1 MSISI
6 SVDKVKTVLLADGW
20 HDVAG
25 ASFKVGAYEYA
36 RGDTTVFPSRQLGE
50 NPAGFEFREPSGD
63 HLYGP
68 LTAILAVRI
77 VRRDA

>member
-1 MSISI
+1 MSLRI
-6 SVDKVKTVLLADGW
+6 SVEKVYAVLLADGW

-25 ASFKVGAYEYA
+25 ASFNLDTYEYF
-36 RGDTTVFPSRQLGE
+36 RGDQRVLESGPGGSST
-50 NPAGFEFREPSGD
+50 GFGFREPSGN

-77 VRRDA
+77 VRQNL

>member
-1 MSISI
+1 VSLGI
-6 SVDKVKTVLLADGW
+6 SVDKVQSILLADGW

-25 ASFKVGAYEYA
+25 ASFNLDTYEYVQGDQRVPEDGRGGA
-36 RGDTTVFPSRQLGE
+36 RST
-50 NPAGFEFREPSGD
+50 GFGFRELSGN

-77 VRRDA
+77 VRQNS

>member
-1 MSISI
+1 MNFEIG
-6 SVDKVKTVLLADGW
+6 VDKVKSVLLADGW
-20 HDVAG
+20 HDIAG
-25 ASFKVGAYEYA
+25 ASFNVGAYEYVYGGA
-36 RGDTTVFPSRQLGE
+36 AALGGQSGGSST
-50 NPAGFEFREPSGD
+50 GFGFREPSGD

>member
-1 MSISI
+1 VSLAI

-25 ASFKVGAYEYA
+25 ASFTVGAYEYA
-36 RGDTTVFPSRQLGE
+36 RGDAIAFPSGQLGE
-50 NPAGFEFREPSGD
+50 NPTGFGFREPSGD